1 MGTGPYGFGT
11 PEPGD
16 ENTGKPTLD
25 PTTNRSTGIRLIQN
39 GDYVRANGR
48 PLGMT
53 RAQQMV
59 LLAVS
64 TDKGTSAVRSVGHE
78 LKTIERVTD
87 NFIKRCTQT
96 VESALAPAVA
106 LGIVQIRT
114 ITVEKTPNRPAY
126 IRVQWFDVEAQT
138 DRTDRIG

>member
-11 PEPGD
+11 PPPGD
-16 ENTGKPTLD
+16 ENLGKPTLD
-25 PTTNRSTGIRLIQN
+25 LATNRSTGIRLIQN

-64 TDKGTSAVRSVGHE
+64 TDKGTSAVKSVGNT
-78 LKTIERVTD
+78 LKTIERVTE
-87 NFIKRCTQT
+87 NFSKACSQA
-96 VESALAPAVA
+96 VESALAASVA
-106 LGIVQIRT
+106 LGIVQVRT
-114 ITVEKTPNRPAY
+114 IVVEKTPNRPAY
-126 IRVQWFDVEAQT
+126 IRLQWFDVEAQVE
-138 DRTDRIG
+138 RTERIG

>member
-16 ENTGKPTLD
+16 ETSGKPTLD
-25 PTTNRSTGIRLIQN
+25 LATNKSTGIRLLQE
-39 GDYVRANGR
+39 GDYVRQNGR

-59 LLAVS
+59 LLAMS
-64 TDKGTSAVRSVGHE
+64 TDKGTSAVRSMGNT
-78 LKTIERVTD
+78 LKTIERVTE
-87 NFIKRCTQT
+87 NFIKTCEQT
-96 VESALAPAVA
+96 VETALAPAVA
-106 LGIVQIRT
+106 LGIVQIRS
-114 ITVEKTPNRPAY
+114 IIVEKTPQRPAY
-126 IRVQWFDVEAQT
+126 IRVQWFDVEAQV